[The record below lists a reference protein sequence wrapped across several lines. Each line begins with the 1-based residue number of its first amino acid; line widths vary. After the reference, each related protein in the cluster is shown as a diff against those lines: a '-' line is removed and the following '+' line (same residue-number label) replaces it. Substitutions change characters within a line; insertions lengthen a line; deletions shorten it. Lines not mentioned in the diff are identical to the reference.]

1 MDLTFAV
8 SAGALAAVI
17 AGLYL
22 FRRRSAAAPA
32 PRPRISTDRDLI
44 EEDIARQIEAGRAS
58 IRNHHYVFA
67 HVALRQLFFD
77 KPEGFLGVLSS
88 PRAPQLLK
96 DLWLEV
102 GKRVSDAGEG
112 AILPPDGLFATVG
125 ALGPRPCAV
134 VTLPKP
140 EGITEAFM
148 VAAVVNASIEGEGED
163 AKLVP
168 IGDPPA
174 FYYTLEKGM
183 SDPGKTRTVLCSW
196 NAEDSHANYGDGP
209 APEPRA
215 FLGAVEKLI
224 SGKA

>member
-1 MDLTFAV
+1 MDLTLVV
-8 SAGALAAVI
+8 SAGVVAAVV
-17 AGLYL
+17 AGLV
-22 FRRRSAAAPA
+22 FVRRRPAAP
-32 PRPRISTDRDLI
+32 PRRHIPTDREI
-44 EEDIARQIEAGRAS
+44 VEEDIMRQVEAGRAS

-112 AILPPDGLFATVG
+112 AILPPDGLSATVG
-125 ALGPRPCAV
+125 ALGQRPCAV
-134 VTLPKP
+134 VTLPAP

-148 VAAVVNASIEGEGED
+148 VAAVVNASIEGEGEG

-183 SDPGKTRTVLCSW
+183 SEKGKTRTVLCSW
-196 NAEDSHANYGDGP
+196 TVEDTHSNYGDGP
-209 APEPRA
+209 APEPAA